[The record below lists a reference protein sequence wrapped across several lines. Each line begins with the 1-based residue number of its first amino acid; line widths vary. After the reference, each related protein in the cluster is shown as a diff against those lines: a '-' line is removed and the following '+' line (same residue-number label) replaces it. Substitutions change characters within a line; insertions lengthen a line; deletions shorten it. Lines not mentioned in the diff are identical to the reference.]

1 MREDY
6 RAAKKLGED
15 AVKEAKRVGASP
27 YLPVLDEMP
36 EIKDCTAEVRLGL
49 LELPLRRIV
58 GNKEMGR
65 NSAFANNFMP
75 LLEEGT
81 EFAVKWSNLYDS
93 FLKAIPHN
101 HCAQDAQSDFSS
113 DCLNSTQEG

>member
-1 MREDY
+1 
-6 RAAKKLGED
+6 
-15 AVKEAKRVGASP
+15 
-27 YLPVLDEMP
+27 MP

-93 FLKAIPHN
+93 FLN
-101 HCAQDAQSDFSS
+101 
-113 DCLNSTQEG
+113 EGIRDSIKVYEYRQHRTTTG